1 MAELVVFCRELVY
14 EGEPVRLITTYAV
27 QDGSYAVQWNQPE
40 HTGFRPDRNWR
51 RMDLREPD
59 PI

>member
-1 MAELVVFCRELVY
+1 MFCRELVY